1 MVQTHS
7 GIRVL
12 IVDDDPA
19 LRQFLCSE
27 FMHEGYCCT
36 EAGSG
41 QQALERI
48 RNQCWDLVVLD
59 WSLPDFSGVEVCR
72 RMRQSNLATPVL
84 MLTARDEPR
93 ERVEALDAGADDY
106 LSKPFSLEELLARV
120 RARLRRATLAAGPA
134 DELRLEDLV
143 LRPASREVSRG
154 DKAIAL
160 TAREYDLLL
169 LLLRQAEH
177 VITREAIFAAIWGE
191 QVVGDDNLIDVYV
204 RLLRRKI
211 EQPGAPSLIQTVRGV
226 GFMLKAGPP
235 RD

>member
-1 MVQTHS
+1 MR
-7 GIRVL
+7 IL
-12 IVDDDPA
+12 LAEDDARLAEP
-19 LRQFLCSE
+19 LRDFLTRDQ
-27 FMHEGYCCT
+27 HGVT
-36 EAGSG
+36 WVTDGAV
-41 QQALERI
+41 ALEELL
-48 RNQCWDLVVLD
+48 LVPYD
-59 WSLPDFSGVEVCR
+59 P
-72 RMRQSNLATPVL
+72 PVL

-154 DKAIAL
+154 DKALAL